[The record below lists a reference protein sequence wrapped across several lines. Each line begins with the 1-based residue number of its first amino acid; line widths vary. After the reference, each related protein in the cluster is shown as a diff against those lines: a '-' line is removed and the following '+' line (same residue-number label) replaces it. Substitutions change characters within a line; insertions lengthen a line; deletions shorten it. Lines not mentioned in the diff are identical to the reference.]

1 MSVVN
6 TRGHIAKYQGLTYSI
21 PSVDA
26 SFEGVFEE
34 GQSFVFLENPLEPIS
49 ASIRHGSQNDLGN
62 LQARATKSVVTHAC
76 CLGLDEKVFDITMLR
91 RGHDEKRKAMC

>member
-1 MSVVN
+1 VIKAQ
-6 TRGHIAKYQGLTYSI
+6 GHLVKSKGLTYSV
-21 PSVDA
+21 PSVNA

-49 ASIRHGSQNDLGN
+49 TSIRHGSQNDLGN

-76 CLGLDEKVFDITMLR
+76 CLGLNEKVFDITMLR
-91 RGHDEKRKAMC
+91 RRHDEKVKVMC

>member
-1 MSVVN
+1 M
-6 TRGHIAKYQGLTYSI
+6 KGLTYSV

-34 GQSFVFLENPLEPIS
+34 GQGFIFLENPLKPIF

-62 LQARATKSVVTHAC
+62 LQARATKSGITHPC
-76 CLGLDEKVFDITMLR
+76 CLGLNEKVFDIAVLR
-91 RGHDEKRKAMC
+91 RGHNEMLKAM